1 LPAIHE
7 QLDEAGLAF
16 VYRSAYPSGAVAAS
30 GAAGAG
36 LAVPSMPERMPAVSF
51 DRRDRADALPTAS
64 TGEHPAAAAPGPLSA
79 GEQALIDHVRQHE
92 GRAEVI
98 CIVRP
103 HNAAHDASEVFVLQ
117 GSTREFVEH
126 LSKAHGGNAVQQ
138 GGRPS
143 ASARSDLA
151 VLPAAEQLR

>member
-1 LPAIHE
+1 MPPLTP
-7 QLDEAGLAF
+7 
-16 VYRSAYPSGAVAAS
+16 PS
-30 GAAGAG
+30 
-36 LAVPSMPERMPAVSF
+36 
-51 DRRDRADALPTAS
+51 
-64 TGEHPAAAAPGPLSA
+64 AAAPTAGPQLSS
-79 GEQALIDHVRQHE
+79 GEHALLDHVRQHD